1 MKNRCFTIILFAII
15 LFSCGHKKNPTGGK
29 KDTTKPEI
37 VAINPA
43 EFSDI
48 SERNIEVI
56 FSKPID
62 RTTIYS
68 GLYIYPTILKKKIK
82 WDKNTLIIHIDEPLV
97 ENTNYYFSFNQKIEC
112 ERGNALAKEYLFVFK
127 NGKLQQNRIAGKFS
141 FEKLEDQNLPIQTKL
156 MTADSTLI
164 YQTKLS
170 GNNFIFE
177 DLNFVDHIL
186 EFYIDKNKN
195 KKYDYG
201 KEPFFKKY
209 VTQDNAITIDV
220 QISYADTVKPKIK
233 SVKTKWQNQIEI
245 ICSEPIKVIS
255 QISIVSIDS
264 IEITKNVEKY
274 IIQAN
279 KIKLICEDL
288 DTLQY
293 KIIFNNLADEKNNLS
308 CDSILFDGKTLQD
321 TVPPEI
327 VDYFPRNGAT
337 VAELLPTF
345 KVEFNEIIFS
355 QDIEARFIEMEANRQ
370 FEAEIFENMAGKFFV
385 KPVKKLND
393 MSSYKLHIS
402 AKDKK
407 NNRQK
412 NSLEINFIP
421 IVRKNVV
428 E

>member
-1 MKNRCFTIILFAII
+1 MKNSYFTIFLFAII
-15 LFSCGHKKNPTGGK
+15 LLSCGHKKNPTGGK

-48 SERNIEVI
+48 SEKNIEVI

-62 RTTIYS
+62 RTSIYS
-68 GLYIYPTILKKKIK
+68 GLYIYPTILKKKFK
-82 WDKNTLIIHIDEPLV
+82 WDKNTLIIHIDEPLL
-97 ENTNYYFSFNQKIEC
+97 ENTNYYFSFGQQIEC
-112 ERGNALAKEYLFVFK
+112 ERGNSLDKNYLFVFK
-127 NGKLQQNRIAGKFS
+127 NGKLQQNRVAGKFI
-141 FEKLEDQNLPIQTKL
+141 FEKQIDQNLPIQTKL
-156 MTADSTLI
+156 MAADSTLI
-164 YQTKLS
+164 YQRKLS
-170 GNNFIFE
+170 DSNFVFE
-177 DLNFVDHIL
+177 DLNFIDHIL

-195 KKYDYG
+195 QKYDYG

-209 VTQDNAITIDV
+209 VSQNNAVTID
-220 QISYADTVKPKIK
+220 IEMSYADTIKPKIK

-264 IEITKNVEKY
+264 LEITKNVEKY
-274 IIQAN
+274 IIQAE

-293 KIIFNNLADEKNNLS
+293 KIIFADFTDAKDNLS

-321 TVPPEI
+321 TIPPEI
-327 VDYFPRNGAT
+327 MEYFPRNNAT
-337 VAELLPTF
+337 VSELLPIF
-345 KVEFNEIIFS
+345 ELEFNEIIFAK
-355 QDIEARFIEMEANRQ
+355 DIVAKFVEVETNRQ
-370 FEAEIFENMAGKFFV
+370 IEAEISENMTGKFFV
-385 KPVKKLND
+385 KPTKKLNN
-393 MSSYKLHIS
+393 MTSYKLQIF

-407 NNRQK
+407 NNQQK
-412 NSLEINFIP
+412 NLLEINFIP
-421 IVRKNVV
+421 IVRKNIV